1 MINILFQVNP
11 KKMEVNEMG
20 IDHPIGRP
28 VEYSGK
34 VLNVRNN
41 LTGPEAG
48 AENFPKL
55 PNKVSIQERGKNK

>member
-1 MINILFQVNP
+1 
-11 KKMEVNEMG
+11 MG

-34 VLNVRNN
+34 VMNQRNN

-48 AENFPKL
+48 AETIPKL

>member
-1 MINILFQVNP
+1 
-11 KKMEVNEMG
+11 MG

-34 VLNVRNN
+34 VLNHRNN

-48 AENFPKL
+48 GGNFSK
-55 PNKVSIQERGKNK
+55 IT

>member
-1 MINILFQVNP
+1 MNMFFHAHPI
-11 KKMEVNEMG
+11 KMEVNEMG
-20 IDHPIGRP
+20 INHQIGRP

-34 VLNVRNN
+34 VLNHRNN

-48 AENFPKL
+48 AETFPKL

>member
-1 MINILFQVNP
+1 
-11 KKMEVNEMG
+11 MG

-34 VLNVRNN
+34 VLNQRNN

-48 AENFPKL
+48 AETFPKL